1 MPVETL
7 LLSYVVC
14 LIGGLSVIIAAT
26 ELRRRRF
33 APKPSQ
39 DRIFRCEK
47 CGFVYTDD
55 PDVDRS
61 RCSQCGETNEPVT
74 GDRVGRA
81 SDRLEGEG
89 DAFFL
94 ADGADLPVD
103 TFGACGIPELEL
115 QIELPVHALSRH
127 VRIELERAPMER

>member
-1 MPVETL
+1 MTVDTL
-7 LLSYVVC
+7 LLAYVIC
-14 LIGGLSVIIAAT
+14 LLGALSLIIAAT
-26 ELRRRRF
+26 ELHRRRF

-74 GDRVGRA
+74 
-81 SDRLEGEG
+81 
-89 DAFFL
+89 F
-94 ADGADLPVD
+94 
-103 TFGACGIPELEL
+103 
-115 QIELPVHALSRH
+115 
-127 VRIELERAPMER
+127 